1 MVLTPK
7 PFHSLKGLLGVRTN
21 PILPISSTQEIV
33 TSPTS
38 LYVSGSITNLR
49 PSNSWIRSD
58 SRIVS
63 THRYSEGSQHP
74 LKWRSMRMGCW
85 IPLSVRIDLITWLTP
100 GSSLIIWIALPPF
113 SLFYLMK
120 CSRRGIIHLWDESI
134 PSSPLVKRIG
144 RIVPDLGSQRKL
156 QDFKTPW
163 KLTFLREI
171 ET

>member
-7 PFHSLKGLLGVRTN
+7 PFHSLKGLLDVRTN

-38 LYVSGSITNLR
+38 RYVSRSITNLR
-49 PSNSWIRSD
+49 PSSSWIRSD

-100 GSSLIIWIALPPF
+100 GSSLTIWIALPPF
-113 SLFYLMK
+113 SLLYLMNVRAEESFTYK
-120 CSRRGIIHLWDESI
+120 MNLYPLLPLSRESVTL
-134 PSSPLVKRIG
+134 SRTLDLNDSCRILK
-144 RIVPDLGSQRKL
+144 PLGSQS
-156 QDFKTPW
+156 F
-163 KLTFLREI
+163 
-171 ET
+171 